1 MEEFEMPRVLIV
13 PDLPLERWPSMD
25 RYALRLVDGLAA
37 EAPDVDVTLAS
48 DINLLTAGTGEK
60 TGGDRS
66 AESVGLG
73 SKAGKNEIRRYVS
86 RYWSYPRRLKRHR
99 ADLVHV
105 LDHSYAHALSKIK
118 TVPSLVTVHDL
129 LPVLTVQRKSTGFR
143 NDIRNRLLEW
153 VLKELRRATGWIVA
167 TEWLRTELAEWLG
180 HSDRIHVI
188 PYGVDEAFLEPPTQ
202 DRGEIRRRFN
212 IPESAFVVLH
222 VGSVGTR
229 KNIGAVIATVDGL
242 RRSGIEAWLLQVGG
256 TFTAQQMADIESRDL
271 RSSLTAVGA
280 AEESDLRLAY
290 RAADVLLFPSHYEG
304 FGFPVLEAMASE
316 LPAVNS
322 GAGGL
327 AEVSGDAAVIVR
339 GREVEP
345 YVEAVSEI
353 ASNASRRE
361 ELIRRGV
368 EQARKF
374 RWAETAR
381 KTAAVYRDL
390 AAPAA
395 SRA

>member
-1 MEEFEMPRVLIV
+1 MAE
-13 PDLPLERWPSMD
+13 
-25 RYALRLVDGLAA
+25 
-37 EAPDVDVTLAS
+37 EAPGIDVTLAS
-48 DINLLTAGTGEK
+48 PISPLTAETDETSRGGAGESD
-60 TGGDRS
+60 T
-66 AESVGLG
+66 
-73 SKAGKNEIRRYVS
+73 NEVRRYLA
-86 RYWSYPRRLKRHR
+86 RYWFYPRRVGRHR

-105 LDHSYAHALSKIK
+105 LDHSYAHTLSKIR

-129 LPVLTVQRKSTGFR
+129 LPVLTVRRKSTGFR
-143 NDIRNRLLEW
+143 NGIRNRLLEW
-153 VLKELRRATGWIVA
+153 VLEELRRATGWIVA

-242 RRSGIEAWLLQVGG
+242 RRSGIDAWLLQVGG
-256 TFTAQQMADIESRDL
+256 TFTARQMADIEARNL
-271 RSSLTAVGA
+271 RRSLTAIGA

-327 AEVSGDAAVIVR
+327 AEVSGDAAVIVG

-353 ASNASRRE
+353 ASNESRRE
-361 ELIRRGV
+361 ELVRRGV

-381 KTAAVYRDL
+381 KTADVYREL
-390 AAPAA
+390 AAGAP
-395 SRA
+395 SRV

>member
-1 MEEFEMPRVLIV
+1 MADPGIL
-13 PDLPLERWPSMD
+13 
-25 RYALRLVDGLAA
+25 LRLTQVIEERVRERPAD
-37 EAPDVDVTLAS
+37 S
-48 DINLLTAGTGEK
+48 
-60 TGGDRS
+60 
-66 AESVGLG
+66 
-73 SKAGKNEIRRYVS
+73 YV
-86 RYWSYPRRLKRHR
+86 
-99 ADLVHV
+99 V
-105 LDHSYAHALSKIK
+105 
-118 TVPSLVTVHDL
+118 
-129 LPVLTVQRKSTGFR
+129 
-143 NDIRNRLLEW
+143 RLLDGGLE
-153 VLKELRRATGWIVA
+153 AIA
-167 TEWLRTELAEWLG
+167 

-188 PYGVDEAFLEPPTQ
+188 PFGVDEAFLAPPTQ

-212 IPESAFVVLH
+212 IPESVFVVLH

-242 RRSGIEAWLLQVGG
+242 RRSGIDAWLLQVGG

-271 RSSLTAVGA
+271 RSSLKAIGA

-327 AEVSGDAAVIVR
+327 AEVSGDAAVIVG

-345 YVEAVSEI
+345 YVNALAEI
-353 ASNASRRE
+353 ATNKEKRE
-361 ELIRRGV
+361 ELVRRGV

-374 RWAETAR
+374 RWTETAR
-381 KTAAVYRDL
+381 KTAALYRELVDNGV
-390 AAPAA
+390 
-395 SRA
+395 

>member
-1 MEEFEMPRVLIV
+1 MPRVLIV

-25 RYALRLVDGLAA
+25 RYALRLVDGLAE
-37 EAPDVDVTLAS
+37 EAPGIDVTLAS
-48 DINLLTAGTGEK
+48 PISPLTAETDETSRGGAGESD
-60 TGGDRS
+60 T
-66 AESVGLG
+66 
-73 SKAGKNEIRRYVS
+73 NEVRRYLA
-86 RYWSYPRRLKRHR
+86 RYWFYPRRVGRHR

-105 LDHSYAHALSKIK
+105 LDHSYAHTLSKIK

-143 NDIRNRLLEW
+143 NGIRNRLLEW
-153 VLKELRRATGWIVA
+153 VLQELRRATGWIVA

-222 VGSVGTR
+222 VGTVGTR

-242 RRSGIEAWLLQVGG
+242 RKSGIDAWLLQVGG
-256 TFTAQQMADIESRDL
+256 TFTARQMADIESRNL
-271 RSSLTAVGA
+271 RGSLTAIGA

-327 AEVSGDAAVIVR
+327 TELSGDAAVIVG

-353 ASNASRRE
+353 ASNESRRE
-361 ELIRRGV
+361 ELVRRGV

-381 KTAAVYRDL
+381 KTAAVYREF
-390 AAPAA
+390 AARAP
-395 SRA
+395 SRV